1 MGCKFFHPRFSRRGR
16 GTWSENPIHWAVH
29 PSPYNRL
36 TDDGVDPRGSVTS
49 MHDPATHPESVV
61 TRLRRRLDRALVA
74 AWAVRL
80 LGWLGHVAA
89 IDLAAVVVA
98 SVVAVA
104 SGAAA
109 LPLMRGVAVA
119 ATLPAAIVSW
129 WLWAGDRPTRL
140 AVARA
145 AEAACPALGER
156 LSRAVEWLDTVADP
170 AQSSCLSGGL
180 RRLAIE
186 DAAAAAPGR
195 LPTPG
200 LAGHGP
206 WIVAGG
212 VAVALLLA
220 AIREPR
226 PPVRRL
232 PAEAPAASAA
242 ALPELIDAGE
252 RLERAASIEQRLG
265 VILAERFAAGPGVAA
280 FSLAADAQNDLASL
294 AAIQRETIED
304 IRAVRDRLSAV
315 DQPAAR
321 AATALL
327 QPAGDVAFGDD
338 VAEAIADNR
347 LARAAAGAVR
357 LAGVLAESAAILGRL
372 RSAAPAGMPALES
385 RAVAEARRVEAMLD
399 RVEARIRSGPGPAAG
414 SPTMATTASGQ
425 PVRQPEG
432 RPTRPVGPGAS
443 ADAGSGA
450 AGTSATTTEPRFAA
464 GAAEAARSEE
474 GRATVRTRVWSLLP
488 AGSRPS
494 AVRGSEADA
503 PPEYRDAV
511 DLYYELLLESL
522 ASERKAAQHP

>member
-1 MGCKFFHPRFSRRGR
+1 M
-16 GTWSENPIHWAVH
+16 
-29 PSPYNRL
+29 
-36 TDDGVDPRGSVTS
+36 VTS
-49 MHDPATHPESVV
+49 MHDPATHPASVV
-61 TRLRRRLDRALVA
+61 VTLRRRLDQALVA
-74 AWAVRL
+74 AWVVRL
-80 LGWLGHVAA
+80 LGWLGRVAV

-104 SGAAA
+104 SGVAA
-109 LPLMRGVAVA
+109 LPLMRWVAGT
-119 ATLPAAIVSW
+119 ATLPAAVVAW

-145 AEAACPALGER
+145 AEAACPSLGER
-156 LSRAVEWLDTVADP
+156 LSRAVGWLDTAADP
-170 AQSSCLSGGL
+170 ALASSLSAGL

-186 DAAAAAPGR
+186 DAAAAASGR

-212 VAVALLLA
+212 VAVAVLLA
-220 AIREPR
+220 AIREPLLPVGGL
-226 PPVRRL
+226 PPET
-232 PAEAPAASAA
+232 PFAA
-242 ALPELIDAGE
+242 AAAFPELIDAGE
-252 RLERAASIEQRLG
+252 RLGRAASIERRLEG
-265 VILAERFAAGPGVAA
+265 ILAERFAAAPGVAA
-280 FSLAADAQNDLASL
+280 FSLADEAQNDLASL
-294 AAIQRETIED
+294 AAIQRATIEG
-304 IRAVRDRLSAV
+304 ITAVRDRLSAI

-321 AATALL
+321 AAMALL

-347 LARAAAGAVR
+347 LARAATGAAR
-357 LAGVLAESAAILGRL
+357 LAGVLAESAVILGGL

-385 RAVAEARRVEAMLD
+385 RSVAEARRVEAVLD
-399 RVEARIRSGPGPAAG
+399 RVEARIRSGPGPATG
-414 SPTMATTASGQ
+414 SPATATTASGQ
-425 PVRQPEG
+425 IVRQPDG
-432 RPTRPVGPGAS
+432 GPTRPVGPGAS

-464 GAAEAARSEE
+464 GAAESARSEE

-511 DLYYELLLESL
+511 DLYYELLWESL